1 MSKENL
7 EILTRGAEEIIP
19 EESFLEQ
26 IKSKKKLRVKAGFD
40 PTSPDLHLGHTVL
53 LNKMKIFQDL
63 GHQVIFL
70 IGDFTGLVGDP
81 SLVPIPISLPQL
93 YKRFHGHFFS

>member
-19 EESFLEQ
+19 EESFLKQ

-53 LNKMKIFQDL
+53 LNKMKIF
-63 GHQVIFL
+63 GRFVCSINIKIKHTEL
-70 IGDFTGLVGDP
+70 IQCLNLE
-81 SLVPIPISLPQL
+81 SI
-93 YKRFHGHFFS
+93 HFKEILCLN